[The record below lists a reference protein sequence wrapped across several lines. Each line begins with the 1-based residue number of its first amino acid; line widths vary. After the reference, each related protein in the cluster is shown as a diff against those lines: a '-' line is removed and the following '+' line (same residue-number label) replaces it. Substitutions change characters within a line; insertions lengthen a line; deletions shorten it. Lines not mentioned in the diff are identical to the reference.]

1 LSYVLENENDSTTN
15 DGINPLAHDGQV
27 LATGVVRY
35 PGFMGQWP
43 GCCMV
48 RVEGLLMVLLV
59 G

>member
-35 PGFMGQWP
+35 PGFMGRWP
-43 GCCMV
+43 GRGMV